1 MYYRQMSKGS
11 RQPPDRAGSSYR
23 IAPLTPR
30 HLSRTATVFAQSFPN
45 TLLAALGPSFLRELL
60 ASYVHLPGGCGYV
73 CLDGEEVV
81 GFVVGSED
89 SGQHRRT
96 LLRQRWAPLMLRALH
111 RLATSPQLARL
122 LARYLFFHLS
132 SSPLSGRRRQEEADV
147 IPPASLTLVAVA
159 PEHRRR
165 GIGDRL
171 TRAFLREMASRGTD
185 RVKLAVSVSNE
196 AALSLYVKQ
205 GWRVAGCYRSSEDRL
220 AYRLIYEVASPATRE
235 DRAA

>member
-1 MYYRQMSKGS
+1 M
-11 RQPPDRAGSSYR
+11 
-23 IAPLTPR
+23 
-30 HLSRTATVFAQSFPN
+30 
-45 TLLAALGPSFLRELL
+45 
-60 ASYVHLPGGCGYV
+60 
-73 CLDGEEVV
+73 
-81 GFVVGSED
+81 
-89 SGQHRRT
+89 
-96 LLRQRWAPLMLRALH
+96 
-111 RLATSPQLARL
+111 
-122 LARYLFFHLS
+122 
-132 SSPLSGRRRQEEADV
+132 